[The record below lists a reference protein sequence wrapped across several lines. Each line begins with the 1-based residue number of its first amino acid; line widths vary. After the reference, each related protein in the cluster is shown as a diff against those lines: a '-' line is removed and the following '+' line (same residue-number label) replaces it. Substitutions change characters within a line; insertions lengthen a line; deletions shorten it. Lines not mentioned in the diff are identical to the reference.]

1 MLPSIGNEDIVMGK
15 NTSVVLGEAN
25 TAFIQRSIASGRFGT
40 ASEAMREALILLE
53 ERELKM
59 EALRRAIDE
68 GLESGDYQEINIED
82 YFVDAA
88 A

>member
-1 MLPSIGNEDIVMGK
+1 MGK
-15 NTSVVLGEAN
+15 NTSVVLGQAQEI
-25 TAFIQRSIASGRFGT
+25 FIKRGIASGRFGT
-40 ASEAMREALILLE
+40 ASEAMREALTLLE

>member
-1 MLPSIGNEDIVMGK
+1 MGK
-15 NTSVVLGEAN
+15 NTSVVLGEAQE
-25 TAFIQRSIASGRFGT
+25 AFIKRQVAAGRFGT
-40 ASEAMREALILLE
+40 ASEAVREAVTLLE
-53 ERELKM
+53 ERELKL

-68 GLESGDYQEINIED
+68 GLESGDYQEIDIED

>member
-82 YFVDAA
+82 YFVYAA

>member
-1 MLPSIGNEDIVMGK
+1 MGK

-25 TAFIQRSIASGRFGT
+25 SAFIQRGIASGRFGT